1 VNLANLYEGYGQ
13 MESAKDHFKEAHRLA
28 NICLGDDNP
37 ETQKVLE
44 EFHRVEAAL
53 ESKQLEAV
61 EKS

>member
-1 VNLANLYEGYGQ
+1 